1 MKTEHIIAIL
11 QSVLYAARRRPAG
24 VTPAGQHTLSAQV
37 NAPIVG
43 IPVPTVSQTVRV
55 PSAII
60 PVHTVIRKRYIPM
73 KMF

>member
-1 MKTEHIIAIL
+1 MKMPHITVTL
-11 QSVLYAARRRPAG
+11 QSVRYAGQRRPVG
-24 VTPAGQHTLSAQV
+24 DIRVGLHTLSARERVQT
-37 NAPIVG
+37 AG
-43 IPVPTVSQTVRV
+43 IPVPTVFRTERV